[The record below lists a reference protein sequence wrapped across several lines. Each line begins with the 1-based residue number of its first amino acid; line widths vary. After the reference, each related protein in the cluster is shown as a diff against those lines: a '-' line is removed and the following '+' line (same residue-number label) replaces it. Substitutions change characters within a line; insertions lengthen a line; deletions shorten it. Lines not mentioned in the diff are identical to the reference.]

1 MKIQRN
7 GSHGCLKKNF
17 GTILLVILL
26 WAAHHL
32 RHCMAMSQMW
42 GALPNNKEATR
53 SSVAEVIQE
62 LQDQAIVL
70 KEHLAKAQNK
80 MKHAADKKRRH
91 QEYQVGNMFF

>member
-1 MKIQRN
+1 L
-7 GSHGCLKKNF
+7 GCSPFKALYGHEPN
-17 GTILLVILL
+17 V
-26 WAAHHL
+26 
-32 RHCMAMSQMW
+32 